1 MLIYS
6 GVHAL
11 HNLNQKWPIIGLQL
25 LALLLLRHALSV
37 ANADGNGDGDGGA
50 DDDAFT
56 FFSVSRC
63 DIHTHTHNLL
73 HDLCY
78 LNFLDDG
85 DYDLEMC

>member
-37 ANADGNGDGDGGA
+37 TNADGNGDGDGDGGA

-63 DIHTHTHNLL
+63 DMHTHTQ
-73 HDLCY
+73 
-78 LNFLDDG
+78 FAP
-85 DYDLEMC
+85 